1 MHLINILNS
10 LKANEDEKK
19 LAVEFFK
26 DKIVNNRNVENYL
39 IKLRNSDEV

>member
-1 MHLINILNS
+1 M
-10 LKANEDEKK
+10 KKK

-26 DKIVNNRNVENYL
+26 DKIVNNGDVQNYL